1 MELFESKLCGGRLS
15 ESVGDSSSGFV
26 HVQFPCSLESNLGP
40 LILELREDVL
50 ICMYQNH
57 QLVQLL
63 VVLNFALHEYYQCFE
78 SLNFFD

>member
-1 MELFESKLCGGRLS
+1 MGGGSLGHA
-15 ESVGDSSSGFV
+15 VGDSSSGRSFV
-26 HVQFPCSLESNLGP
+26 HVQFPCSLESNLGQ

-63 VVLNFALHEYYQCFE
+63 DFVCFA
-78 SLNFFD
+78 